1 MARTSIYEY
10 AVNTAGTAA
19 IFAFTNGDTIRI
31 DLGTLPEDIKTAA
44 LWHGIKQK
52 VADGAAIARDTE
64 TGRSATLED
73 KIAAMRVIADRLP
86 VSWNA
91 VSDGNGGNAGGW
103 LLKALMVK
111 YPTKSRDTLVE
122 FLAGKSDKQ
131 KAALRADAS
140 IAPII
145 QSLKDAAGKAA
156 SAGIDTDELLG
167 ELED

>member
-10 AVNTAGTAA
+10 TISHSGASAT
-19 IFAFTNGDTIRI
+19 FTFNNGDQIRI
-31 DLGTLPEDIKTAA
+31 DRDQLPDDVQQAA
-44 LWHGIKQK
+44 FWHGIKQK
-52 VADGAAIARDTE
+52 IADGAAIARDTE

-73 KIAAMRVIADRLP
+73 KIAAMRAIAHRLP
-86 VSWNA
+86 ISWNA
-91 VSDGNGGNAGGW
+91 ISEGGGNAGGW

-111 YPTKSRDTLVE
+111 YPAKSREVLVE
-122 FLAGKSDKQ
+122 FLAGKTDKQ

-145 QSLKDAAGKAA
+145 QSLKDAAGKAS

-167 ELED
+167 ELDD